1 MSKHIPK
8 KRWGQNFLV
17 DSNIINK
24 IISSTDIKPS
34 DSILEIGPGKGAI
47 TTLLAEKVKKIT
59 AIEIDTNLCKALENK
74 NIPNLKIIN
83 IGFFVKNVVKN
94 QSSFSSIN
102 SSVSWSLEINFAFC
116 ISLIGFTDS
125 ANLNCSVAS

>member
-1 MSKHIPK
+1 MSRHIPK

-24 IISSTDIKPS
+24 IISSIDIKPS

-59 AIEIDTNLCKALENK
+59 AIEIDTNLCEALENR

-83 IGFFVKNVVKN
+83 NDILKIDLSK
-94 QSSFSSIN
+94 IN
-102 SSVSWSLEINFAFC
+102 LKTFDYYPNFTY
-116 ISLIGFTDS
+116 FTI
-125 ANLNCSVAS
+125 